1 MNFKKYEKG
10 DAVWLHSL
18 ARKKGISPKLQRPW
32 QGPFL
37 VTHRLNDVLYKI
49 QETQKSKPKVVHSNR
64 LKPYVGE
71 NQPKF
76 DVKEKQTEEIN
87 FEITDSAILFEKKFE
102 NPDIVNFQESEIKDF
117 GGSEN
122 IEELETDKSSSSSF
136 KNSINDNCKEIS
148 SKRQRKLPNR
158 FAEFIMY

>member
-18 ARKKGISPKLQRPW
+18 ARKKRISPKLQRPW

-37 VTHRLNDVLYKI
+37 VTHRLNDVLYRI

-87 FEITDSAILFEKKFE
+87 FEITDSAILFERKFE
-102 NPDIVNFQESEIKDF
+102 NPDIVNFQESEIKDC

-122 IEELETDKSSSSSF
+122 IEELETDLSSSSSF
-136 KNSINDNCKEIS
+136 KNYINDN
-148 SKRQRKLPNR
+148 
-158 FAEFIMY
+158 